1 MVVCACLQ
9 ELALALPASNT
20 GWHDAVSNGIALLL
34 PLLPLLLLLPPPPPL
49 PLLLL
54 LSSVSRFTVWTLT
67 GWP

>member
-34 PLLPLLLLLPPPPPL
+34 PLLPLLPPPPPL